1 MSASQEI
8 IPAAK
13 APSLVTKFA
22 ERFGVEANKLVS
34 TLKATCFKGDVTNE
48 QLMALLIVADQH
60 GLNPWTKEIHA
71 FDDRRGGIVPVVGV
85 DGWARLINEHP
96 QFDGMDFEQDDEKC
110 TCRMYRKDRK
120 HPTVVTEYMAEC
132 KRPNAGPWST
142 HPKRMLRH
150 KAMIQCARLAFS
162 FAGVY
167 DQDEAERIIEATVV
181 DVTQSGDAL
190 DVPSDTKP
198 EKISPRKLRELVEGL
213 TKAVENEDAAEV
225 CKLYEPLTSA
235 QRLFLWDNLRSWEK
249 SGIKKL
255 QATTAYKIAQSGLDV
270 PAWSVT
276 ALQNAKDVE
285 ALEKTYA
292 IVQELYAEQDAE
304 VPLDIQ
310 TVRQDRKAELGVSQ

>member
-8 IPAAK
+8 IPATK

-181 DVTQSGDAL
+181 DVTRSDDAL
-190 DVPSDTKP
+190 DVPADTTP

-213 TKAVENEDAAEV
+213 TKAVENEDAAGV
-225 CKLYEPLTSA
+225 CALYEPLTSP

-255 QATTAYKIAQSGLDV
+255 QATTAYKIAQSGLDL

-276 ALQNAKDVE
+276 ALQNAKDIE

-310 TVRQDRKAELGVSQ
+310 TVRQDRMAELGAA

>member
-8 IPAAK
+8 IPATK

-132 KRPNAGPWST
+132 KRPNAGPWAS

-167 DQDEAERIIEATVV
+167 DQDEAERIIEATAV
-181 DVTQSGDAL
+181 DVTPVAEMPDGIAEG
-190 DVPSDTKP
+190 TK
-198 EKISPRKLRELVEGL
+198 EKRIGATKLRE
-213 TKAVENEDAAEV
+213 TVENITKFTENRDADSLMKLWRSFDQEQQLYVWGHLRPWEKRVFKELEAVSRKATGIGDLPSFSIELLKSCNTAAELDAAWRKIQDAFTEADQ
-225 CKLYEPLTSA
+225 EIP
-235 QRLFLWDNLRSWEK
+235 DNV
-249 SGIKKL
+249 
-255 QATTAYKIAQSGLDV
+255 ATTCDEMRS
-270 PAWSVT
+270 SM
-276 ALQNAKDVE
+276 
-285 ALEKTYA
+285 
-292 IVQELYAEQDAE
+292 
-304 VPLDIQ
+304 
-310 TVRQDRKAELGVSQ
+310 GVN